1 MRTDGCAQVS
11 APASTRREARLL
23 VPEAAEYACNGG
35 AGALRGAGDAL
46 GRARAC
52 RGVLDVLDRLG
63 DVGGDDLHLG
73 HLLLSHVCCEPDL
86 AERALLGQ
94 HILGVEP
101 GGARGEGERS
111 GGWRGPGC
119 AAARARGWA
128 RAHICPCKR
137 QAQSLH
143 LPRSAEKRYDNER
156 TCVPHSPGCLRPPP
170 LVFSVYPFLRSAPR
184 LCFGKLYFSMSSNE
198 CRPRVPPP
206 RACRTA
212 QPRRVAQPPGV
223 GVQRLVRGD
232 RGPANGGWALGR
244 PCGRPT

>member
-86 AERALLGQ
+86 AQRALLGQ

-111 GGWRGPGC
+111 GGWRGRGC

-156 TCVPHSPGCLRPPP
+156 TCAGALSKPSFGRLP
-170 LVFSVYPFLRSAPR
+170 LSFPYIRSSR
-184 LCFGKLYFSMSSNE
+184 G
-198 CRPRVPPP
+198 R
-206 RACRTA
+206 RACASRAPEALPNTA
-212 QPRRVAQPPGV
+212 
-223 GVQRLVRGD
+223 
-232 RGPANGGWALGR
+232 WSSF
-244 PCGRPT
+244 CF

>member
-111 GGWRGPGC
+111 GSWRGRGC

-156 TCVPHSPGCLRPPP
+156 TCGAHSLEAVFRPPP
-170 LVFSVYPFLRSAPR
+170 LVFSVYPFLRRAPR
-184 LCFGKLYFSMSSNE
+184 LCFACAGSSICYCLLLGGRMGGPPSWHSARSGHRAADLALWHSSVVQMSAAIKIRMAYGE
-198 CRPRVPPP
+198 FCF
-206 RACRTA
+206 
-212 QPRRVAQPPGV
+212 
-223 GVQRLVRGD
+223 
-232 RGPANGGWALGR
+232 
-244 PCGRPT
+244 

>member
-23 VPEAAEYACNGG
+23 VPEAALG
-35 AGALRGAGDAL
+35 ARATAALGALRDAGDAL

-63 DVGGDDLHLG
+63 DVGGDGLHLG

-86 AERALLGQ
+86 AQRALLGQ

-111 GGWRGPGC
+111 GGWRGRGC

-143 LPRSAEKRYDNER
+143 LPRSAEKRYHNER
-156 TCVPHSPGCLRPPP
+156 TC
-170 LVFSVYPFLRSAPR
+170 APR
-184 LCFGKLYFSMSSNE
+184 SLTSLFSAASSS
-198 CRPRVPPP
+198 CPFPTRAP
-206 RACRTA
+206 RACALRAPEALLLTYYYTVAAAGGELRVRVRASCTRVVAESTTA
-212 QPRRVAQPPGV
+212 YCLEAYPPK
-223 GVQRLVRGD
+223 
-232 RGPANGGWALGR
+232 
-244 PCGRPT
+244 

>member
-11 APASTRREARLL
+11 APASPRREARLL

-86 AERALLGQ
+86 TERALLGQ

-111 GGWRGPGC
+111 GGWRGRGC

-156 TCVPHSPGCLRPPP
+156 TCVPHSPGCHAVFRPPP
-170 LVFSVYPFLRSAPR
+170 RVFSVSVPHEGAAPVLRVR
-184 LCFGKLYFSMSSNE
+184 RKLYLILPGPHFVFDFSICAANSVS
-198 CRPRVPPP
+198 
-206 RACRTA
+206 TA
-212 QPRRVAQPPGV
+212 TG
-223 GVQRLVRGD
+223 
-232 RGPANGGWALGR
+232 
-244 PCGRPT
+244 

>member
-11 APASTRREARLL
+11 APASTRRGARLL

-73 HLLLSHVCCEPDL
+73 HLLLSHVCCEPNL
-86 AERALLGQ
+86 AQRALLGQ

-111 GGWRGPGC
+111 GGWRGRGC

-156 TCVPHSPGCLRPPP
+156 TCASALSRPSFGRLP
-170 LVFSVYPFLRSAPR
+170 LSFPYIRS
-184 LCFGKLYFSMSSNE
+184 
-198 CRPRVPPP
+198 
-206 RACRTA
+206 
-212 QPRRVAQPPGV
+212 
-223 GVQRLVRGD
+223 
-232 RGPANGGWALGR
+232 
-244 PCGRPT
+244 